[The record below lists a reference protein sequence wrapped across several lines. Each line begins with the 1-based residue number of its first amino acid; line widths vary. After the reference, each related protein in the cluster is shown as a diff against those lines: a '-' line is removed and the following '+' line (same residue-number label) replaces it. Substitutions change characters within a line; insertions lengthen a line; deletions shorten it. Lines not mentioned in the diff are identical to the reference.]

1 MPPIV
6 LKINYIKKSYITIYY
21 KKKKCNKIKRKY
33 QFIGGKNML
42 DNFSLSQKRLIIIV
56 GIIVTIGIIYFIYN
70 NLGTDNSDQLD
81 ENILIQSNN
90 INAVANTDNEETEE
104 KIVIHITGAVKTPG
118 IVKLNDGSR
127 IEDAIEAAGGLT
139 EDADISNVNLAY
151 VLDDGTKIKIPSLS
165 DYNIGDVEDIITDE
179 SGEGIIEEVD
189 SATSSNSKNS
199 SGNINI
205 NKATEAEL
213 DTLPGIGPSLASKI
227 IEYREQNG
235 KFSSIEDI
243 KNVNGI
249 GDSKFEDI
257 KDLISVK

>member
-1 MPPIV
+1 
-6 LKINYIKKSYITIYY
+6 
-21 KKKKCNKIKRKY
+21 
-33 QFIGGKNML
+33 ML
-42 DNFSLSQKRLIIIV
+42 ENFSLNQKRIIIIV
-56 GIIVTIGIIYFIYN
+56 GIVVTIGIIYFIYN
-70 NLGTDNSDQLD
+70 NLGNNNVDQLD
-81 ENILIQSNN
+81 DNMLIQNNN
-90 INAVANTDNEETEE
+90 INEIASDNAETEE
-104 KIVIHITGAVKTPG
+104 KIIIHVTGAVKTPG
-118 IVKLNDGSR
+118 IVKLDDGSR

-165 DYNIGDVEDIITDE
+165 DGDIGNVEDVITDE
-179 SGEGIIEEVD
+179 SGEGIIEEFD
-189 SATSSNSKNS
+189 STSSSNSQNS
-199 SGNINI
+199 TGNINI

-243 KNVNGI
+243 KNVSGI
-249 GDSKFEDI
+249 GDSKFENI

>member
-1 MPPIV
+1 
-6 LKINYIKKSYITIYY
+6 
-21 KKKKCNKIKRKY
+21 
-33 QFIGGKNML
+33 ML
-42 DNFSLSQKRLIIIV
+42 ENFSLNQKRIIIIV

-70 NLGTDNSDQLD
+70 NIGNNNVDQLD
-81 ENILIQSNN
+81 DNMLIQNNN
-90 INAVANTDNEETEE
+90 INEIASDSAETEE
-104 KIVIHITGAVKTPG
+104 KIIIHVTGAVKTPG
-118 IVKLNDGSR
+118 IVKLDDGSR

-165 DYNIGDVEDIITDE
+165 DEDINNEEDIITDE
-179 SGEGIIEEVD
+179 SGEGIIEEID
-189 SATSSNSKNS
+189 STSSSNSQNS
-199 SGNINI
+199 TSNINI

-243 KNVNGI
+243 KNVSGI
-249 GDSKFEDI
+249 GDSKFEEI

>member
-1 MPPIV
+1 
-6 LKINYIKKSYITIYY
+6 
-21 KKKKCNKIKRKY
+21 
-33 QFIGGKNML
+33 ML
-42 DNFSLSQKRLIIIV
+42 ENFSLNQKRLIIIV

-70 NLGTDNSDQLD
+70 NIGNNNVDQLD
-81 ENILIQSNN
+81 DNMLIQNNN
-90 INAVANTDNEETEE
+90 INEIASDSAETEE
-104 KIVIHITGAVKTPG
+104 KIIIHVTGAVKTPG
-118 IVKLNDGSR
+118 IVKLDDGSR

-165 DYNIGDVEDIITDE
+165 DEDINNEEDIITDE
-179 SGEGIIEEVD
+179 SGEGIIEEID
-189 SATSSNSKNS
+189 STSSSNSQNS
-199 SGNINI
+199 TSNINI

-243 KNVNGI
+243 KNVSGI
-249 GDSKFEDI
+249 GDSKFEEI

>member
-1 MPPIV
+1 
-6 LKINYIKKSYITIYY
+6 
-21 KKKKCNKIKRKY
+21 
-33 QFIGGKNML
+33 ML
-42 DNFSLSQKRLIIIV
+42 ETFSLNQKRIIIIV
-56 GIIVTIGIIYFIYN
+56 GIVVTIGIIYFIYN
-70 NLGTDNSDQLD
+70 NLGNNNVDQLD
-81 ENILIQSNN
+81 DNMLIQNNN
-90 INAVANTDNEETEE
+90 INEIASDSAETEE
-104 KIVIHITGAVKTPG
+104 KIIIHITGAVKTPG
-118 IVKLNDGSR
+118 IVKLDDGSR

-165 DYNIGDVEDIITDE
+165 DGDIGNVEDVITDE
-179 SGEGIIEEVD
+179 SGEGIIEEID
-189 SATSSNSKNS
+189 STSSSNSQNS
-199 SGNINI
+199 TSNINI

-243 KNVNGI
+243 KNVSGI
-249 GDSKFEDI
+249 GDSKFEEI